1 VEPQVVDRDAELLQR
16 CLEGDRETL
25 REIIQRY
32 EVMVYNLSYQMLHN
46 EEDAKDAA
54 QESFL
59 NLFESLPYFRGE
71 CSLKT
76 WLCRIVSSQCIA
88 RSRRRR
94 RCRKR
99 EAPSEQFREIPD
111 SGPSALEQMEKQETH
126 NLLHRAVD
134 ELPEKYRIIIVLYY
148 FQDLSYEQ
156 IADILLLPIGTVKV
170 RLFRARKMLEK
181 KLKKVL
187 K

>member
-1 VEPQVVDRDAELLQR
+1 MDRYAELLQR
-16 CLEGDRETL
+16 CLGGDKEAL

-32 EVMVYNLSYQMLHN
+32 EVMVYNLSYQMLHH

-59 NLFESLPYFRGE
+59 KLFQSLPYFRGE

-76 WLCRIVSSQCIA
+76 WLYRIVSSECIA

-94 RCRKR
+94 RRRER
-99 EAPSEQFREIPD
+99 EAPLEQLREIPD
-111 SGPSALEQMEKQETH
+111 SGPSVLEQMEKQETH
-126 NLLHRAVD
+126 RLVHRAVD
-134 ELPEKYRIIIVLYY
+134 GLPEKYRIIIVLYY

-156 IADILLLPIGTVKV
+156 IADILLLPMGTVKV

-181 KLKKVL
+181 KLKEVL
-187 K
+187 R

>member
-1 VEPQVVDRDAELLQR
+1 MDRDAELLQR

-76 WLCRIVSSQCIA
+76 WLYRIVSSQCIA
-88 RSRRRR
+88 RSRRRGAAEKGR
-94 RCRKR
+94 RRR
-99 EAPSEQFREIPD
+99 SNSEKFPIL
-111 SGPSALEQMEKQETH
+111 ALRPLSRWKSRRRTTCCIGLWTNFQR
-126 NLLHRAVD
+126 N
-134 ELPEKYRIIIVLYY
+134 IV
-148 FQDLSYEQ
+148 
-156 IADILLLPIGTVKV
+156 
-170 RLFRARKMLEK
+170 
-181 KLKKVL
+181 
-187 K
+187 